1 MNEPTA
7 NPPDYRRNFAA
18 GLVHGVFFQMAA
30 ALGSIHTVLPAFVAT
45 LTPSTYAV
53 GLMASVQG
61 IGQVVPQLFTAYL
74 IEDRPRK
81 KPLLLAVISLRWV
94 SWGLLAALTLWLGA
108 SHPGLVLVVLL
119 VLFSTFSIAGGA
131 GTVLY
136 AEIFSKAIPTRRRGL
151 FTGWRQMLGYAGAIG
166 AGWAVTAIL
175 SDKSGLDFPGNYALI
190 FLLSSVSLLIAFTG
204 FAMIR
209 EPVTPV
215 SRTST
220 SMRHL
225 LRRSVALAR
234 ANRNFRRTLWARGLT
249 DTVLALAPFY
259 IVYALTERS
268 VDPAMVGVYLTV
280 QMAGGALSNLLW
292 GWLGD
297 RFGNRTVIVGTAIAG
312 LVTPVAA
319 VAASSWD
326 GWFLVVFAGI
336 GATMSGVRLGYGNLI
351 LELAAPELRPTCVA
365 LQNTLLAPVAL
376 LPMVVAGLATVVPYP
391 TLFGAGAAIMLIG
404 TVVAFGIV
412 DPRHDPAGAC
422 IEPDPPSE

>member
-7 NPPDYRRNFAA
+7 NPPDYRRNFTT

-30 ALGSIHTVLPAFVAT
+30 ALGSIHTVLPAFVAL

-94 SWGLLAALTLWLGA
+94 SWGLLAALTLWLGN

-166 AGWAVTAIL
+166 AGWVVTVIL
-175 SDKSGLDFPGNYALI
+175 SGRSGLDFPGNYALI

-204 FAMIR
+204 FVMIR

-225 LRRSVALAR
+225 LQRSVALAR

-249 DTVLALAPFY
+249 DTALALAPFY

-268 VDPAMVGVYLTV
+268 VDPAMVGVYLTL

-312 LVTPVAA
+312 LVTLVAA

-376 LPMVVAGLATVVPYP
+376 LPMVVAALATVVPYP

-422 IEPDPPSE
+422 IEPDLPSE